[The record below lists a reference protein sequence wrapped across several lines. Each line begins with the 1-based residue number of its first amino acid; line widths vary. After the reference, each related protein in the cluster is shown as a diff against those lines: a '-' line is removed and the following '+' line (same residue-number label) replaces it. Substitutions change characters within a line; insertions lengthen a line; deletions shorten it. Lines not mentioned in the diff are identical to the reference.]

1 MAVLIKTNVE
11 RMMIMKTSLAQALLE
26 RYERLILENYR
37 LSTENHRLRAEL
49 EKSVPMQTIKDSFVI
64 ESNYED
70 GPMLRFD
77 YRNFLNIIESLFTET
92 KYVNEYKIKDVN
104 SLYPEI
110 IFGVFER
117 IPEDDEDQA

>member
-1 MAVLIKTNVE
+1 MKTN
-11 RMMIMKTSLAQALLE
+11 LAQTLLE
-26 RYERLILENYR
+26 RYEQLALENYK
-37 LSTENHRLRAEL
+37 LSTENYRLRAEL

-64 ESNYED
+64 ESNYNDE
-70 GPMLRFD
+70 PMLRFD
-77 YRNFLNIIESLFTET
+77 YRNFLDLIEGLFAET
-92 KYVNEYKIKDVN
+92 KYANKYKIKDVN